1 MGKRLD
7 QPQMYPQYTYYCPQY
22 LQTKVWLDPRA
33 SEGSVVS
40 GAPRGHGKW
49 TLPSPS
55 PPSPLLTAFKLLT
68 VGMEL
73 TRQRKKGEGT
83 RSVAFP
89 LKTGYFQW
97 SVLLLFSSRNAS
109 QPGKS
114 FAGELGF
121 LEKRFQQ
128 TFSGTRIRFRELF

>member
-1 MGKRLD
+1 MDPSLTLAPIPSADRFQITNSRNGVNKAEEEGRGN
-7 QPQMYPQYTYYCPQY
+7 PECG
-22 LQTKVWLDPRA
+22 VW
-33 SEGSVVS
+33 
-40 GAPRGHGKW
+40 
-49 TLPSPS
+49 
-55 PPSPLLTAFKLLT
+55 
-68 VGMEL
+68 
-73 TRQRKKGEGT
+73 
-83 RSVAFP
+83 SVAFP